1 MQLADGSACPRLPR
15 AGSRQPRIRVGT
27 QCLAG
32 SKGRRGREKGE
43 APTLLTEPSVRG
55 SRLHP
60 GLGRP
65 CGVAPELKDRAQRA
79 SRPSTCCPEPLG
91 PRSYLPTCV
100 PRPFT
105 HPREQ
110 PQPRQPCPSVLGGH
124 KVYVIWGQH
133 PCGSTPGRLQAPTCT
148 GARQA
153 YGWRWGP
160 ALDLQTTVPSVP
172 GRGAQARTSHRPS
185 HIRSQTTAPPTP
197 PPRWRVRRRGRA
209 EQRRRACRAAAAL
222 TVQCLAG
229 PCCREHALF
238 HS

>member
-1 MQLADGSACPRLPR
+1 MGRHVHGSHGQA
-15 AGSRQPRIRVGT
+15 AGSQGFAWGRSAWQDQRVG
-27 QCLAG
+27 G
-32 SKGRRGREKGE
+32 GGKKERHPPFSRNRRSE
-43 APTLLTEPSVRG
+43 APGCTR
-55 SRLHP
+55 

-110 PQPRQPCPSVLGGH
+110 QQPRQPCPSVLGGH
-124 KVYVIWGQH
+124 KVYVIWGPH